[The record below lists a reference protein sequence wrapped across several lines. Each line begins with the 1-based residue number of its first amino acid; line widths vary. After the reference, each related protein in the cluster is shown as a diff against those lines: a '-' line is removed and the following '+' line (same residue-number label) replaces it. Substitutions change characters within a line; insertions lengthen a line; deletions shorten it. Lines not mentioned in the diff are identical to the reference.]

1 MTHSDGTTAPQTP
14 GARLRALL
22 VAGQLI
28 VAPGVFDGISAHLV
42 GQMGFPAAY
51 LTGAGTA
58 ASGFGLPDIGLVTGS
73 EMAERAGMIADA
85 VGDLPLIAD
94 ADTGYGAPINVVRTV
109 RAYEKAGVAAIQLED
124 QTFPKRCGH
133 LPDKEVIS
141 EAEFCAKL
149 GAALDARTDALIVAR
164 TDARAVL
171 GLAAAIARANAYARA
186 GADIVFVEAPRTAAE
201 VEQIARE
208 VDAPL
213 LINLV
218 TGGLTPDGGPEYLQ
232 GLGYAIAIHPVD
244 LFAAAAHAM
253 IGALQQL
260 GGTHPG
266 ETGRSPRAL
275 FELVGL
281 TQWQAIGDA
290 FPVPAAP
297 PASSTAHTPA
307 ELTDISVAA
316 AGVSAA
322 LSQNLEQ
329 KG

>member
-1 MTHSDGTTAPQTP
+1 MGYSDDLAGSSGLP
-14 GARLRALL
+14 GGRLRARL
-22 VAGQLI
+22 AEGQLI

-42 GQMGFPAAY
+42 RRMGFRAAY

-73 EMAERAGMIADA
+73 EMAERAAMMVEALGN
-85 VGDLPLIAD
+85 DLPLIAD

-141 EAEFCAKL
+141 QAEFLAKL
-149 GAALDARTDALIVAR
+149 GAALDTRTDALIVAR
-164 TDARAVL
+164 TDTRAVL
-171 GLAAAIARANAYARA
+171 GLDAAIERANAYAQA
-186 GADIVFVEAPRTAAE
+186 GADIIFVEAPRSAAE
-201 VEQIARE
+201 VERIAKE

-218 TGGLTPDGGPEYLQ
+218 PDGLTPDSDPRHLQ
-232 GLGYAIAIHPVD
+232 DLGYAIAIRPVD

-253 IGALQQL
+253 IAALENL
-260 GGTHPG
+260 GGASPG
-266 ETGRSPRAL
+266 EVGRSPRAL

-281 TQWQAIGDA
+281 TEWQALGDA
-290 FPVPAAP
+290 FPV
-297 PASSTAHTPA
+297 TP
-307 ELTDISVAA
+307 E
-316 AGVSAA
+316 
-322 LSQNLEQ
+322 
-329 KG
+329 

>member
-1 MTHSDGTTAPQTP
+1 MTHSAEPAATP

-22 VAGQLI
+22 DSGELI
-28 VAPGVFDGISAHLV
+28 VAPGVFDGISAHLA
-42 GQMGFPAAY
+42 GQMGFRAAY

-58 ASGFGLPDIGLVTGS
+58 MSGFGLPDIGLVTGS
-73 EMAERAGMIADA
+73 EMAERAGMICDA

-94 ADTGYGAPINVVRTV
+94 ADTGYGTAINVVRTV

-124 QTFPKRCGH
+124 QAFPKRCGH

-171 GLAAAIARANAYARA
+171 GLDAAIDRANAYARA
-186 GADIVFVEAPRTAAE
+186 GADIIFVEAPQTAAE
-201 VEQIARE
+201 VERIAKE

-218 TGGLTPDGGPEYLQ
+218 LDGLTPDGGPGYLRD
-232 GLGYAIAIHPVD
+232 LGYAIAIRPTD
-244 LFAAAAHAM
+244 LLAAATHAM
-253 IGALQQL
+253 IAALRGL
-260 GGTHPG
+260 GGTLPA
-266 ETGRSPRAL
+266 EAGRSPKAL

-281 TQWQAIGDA
+281 AEWQAVGD
-290 FPVPAAP
+290 
-297 PASSTAHTPA
+297 AHTPSG
-307 ELTDISVAA
+307 E
-316 AGVSAA
+316 
-322 LSQNLEQ
+322 
-329 KG
+329 K

>member
-1 MTHSDGTTAPQTP
+1 MAGSIGLRFRWRAMTQTQGTAAPQTP

-22 VAGQLI
+22 GTGELI

-42 GQMGFPAAY
+42 RRMGFKAAY

-73 EMAERAGMIADA
+73 EMAERAAVMAEA

-141 EAEFCAKL
+141 ESDFVAKL

-171 GLAAAIARANAYARA
+171 GLDAAIDRANAYAQA
-186 GADIVFVEAPRTAAE
+186 GADVIFVEAPRSPAE
-201 VEQIARE
+201 VERIAKE

-218 TGGLTPDGGPEYLQ
+218 LDGLTPDGGPGYLQ
-232 GLGYAIAIHPVD
+232 DLGYAIAIRPVD

-253 IGALQQL
+253 IAALTDL
-260 GGTHPG
+260 GGTPPADV
-266 ETGRSPRAL
+266 GRSPRAL

-281 TQWQAIGDA
+281 TDWQALGDA
-290 FPVPAAP
+290 FPVR
-297 PASSTAHTPA
+297 
-307 ELTDISVAA
+307 EV
-316 AGVSAA
+316 
-322 LSQNLEQ
+322 
-329 KG
+329 

>member
-1 MTHSDGTTAPQTP
+1 MAYSDDPAGPSGLSRGRPGT
-14 GARLRALL
+14 RLRALL
-22 VAGQLI
+22 AQRQLI

-42 GQMGFPAAY
+42 RQLGFRAAY

-73 EMAERAGMIADA
+73 EMAERAAMMAEA

-141 EAEFCAKL
+141 QAEFVAKL
-149 GAALDARTDALIVAR
+149 AAALDTRTDALIVAR

-171 GLAAAIARANAYARA
+171 GLDAAIERANAYAQA
-186 GADIVFVEAPRTAAE
+186 GADVIFVEAPRTAAE
-201 VEQIARE
+201 VERIAKE

-218 TGGLTPDGGPEYLQ
+218 VDGLTPDGGPEYLQ
-232 GLGYAIAIHPVD
+232 DLGYAIAIRPVD

-253 IGALQQL
+253 VAALEQL
-260 GGTHPG
+260 GGHRPG
-266 ETGRSPRAL
+266 EIGRSPRDL
-275 FELVGL
+275 FKLVGL
-281 TQWQAIGDA
+281 DEWQALGDA
-290 FPVPAAP
+290 FQAA
-297 PASSTAHTPA
+297 
-307 ELTDISVAA
+307 D
-316 AGVSAA
+316 
-322 LSQNLEQ
+322 
-329 KG
+329 

>member
-1 MTHSDGTTAPQTP
+1 MTHSDGTTPRTP

-22 VAGQLI
+22 ATGELI

-42 GQMGFPAAY
+42 RRTGFKAAY
-51 LTGAGTA
+51 LTGAGAA

-73 EMAERAGMIADA
+73 EMAERAAMIADA

-94 ADTGYGAPINVVRTV
+94 ADTGYGAAINVVRTV
-109 RAYEKAGVAAIQLED
+109 RAYERAGVAAIQLED

-141 EAEFCAKL
+141 QAEFCAKL
-149 GAALDARTDALIVAR
+149 GAAVDARTDALIVAR

-171 GLAAAIARANAYARA
+171 GLDAAIDRANAYAQA
-186 GADIVFVEAPRTAAE
+186 GADVIFVEAPRTAAE
-201 VEQIARE
+201 VERIAKE

-218 TGGLTPDGGPEYLQ
+218 LDGLTPDGGPEYLQ
-232 GLGYAIAIHPVD
+232 DLGYAIAIHPVD

-253 IGALQQL
+253 IAALTEL
-260 GGTHPG
+260 GGTPLG
-266 ETGRSPRAL
+266 QVGRSPKTL

-281 TQWQAIGDA
+281 TEWQAIGDA
-290 FPVPAAP
+290 FTAP
-297 PASSTAHTPA
+297 
-307 ELTDISVAA
+307 D
-316 AGVSAA
+316 
-322 LSQNLEQ
+322 
-329 KG
+329 

>member
-1 MTHSDGTTAPQTP
+1 VTYSADQAATP

-22 VAGQLI
+22 ATGELI

-42 GQMGFPAAY
+42 RRMGFKAAY

-73 EMAERAGMIADA
+73 EMAERAAMIADA

-94 ADTGYGAPINVVRTV
+94 ADTGYGAAINVVRAV
-109 RAYEKAGVAAIQLED
+109 RAYERAGVAAIQLED

-141 EAEFCAKL
+141 QAEFCAKL
-149 GAALDARTDALIVAR
+149 GAAADARTDALIVAR

-171 GLAAAIARANAYARA
+171 GLDAAIERANAYTKA
-186 GADIVFVEAPRTAAE
+186 GADVIFVEAPRTAAE
-201 VEQIARE
+201 VERIAQE

-218 TGGLTPDGGPEYLQ
+218 LDGLTPDGGPEYLQ
-232 GLGYAIAIHPVD
+232 DLGYAIAIHPVD

-253 IGALQQL
+253 IAALAEL
-260 GGTHPG
+260 GGTSPG
-266 ETGRSPRAL
+266 QVGRSPKAL

-281 TQWQAIGDA
+281 TEWQALGDA
-290 FPVPAAP
+290 F
-297 PASSTAHTPA
+297 TAQ
-307 ELTDISVAA
+307 D
-316 AGVSAA
+316 
-322 LSQNLEQ
+322 
-329 KG
+329 

>member
-1 MTHSDGTTAPQTP
+1 MAYSDDPAGPSGLSRGRPGT
-14 GARLRALL
+14 RLRALL
-22 VAGQLI
+22 AEGQLI

-42 GQMGFPAAY
+42 RQLGFRAAY

-73 EMAERAGMIADA
+73 EMAERAAMMAEA

-124 QTFPKRCGH
+124 QAFPKRCGH

-141 EAEFCAKL
+141 QAEFLAKL
-149 GAALDARTDALIVAR
+149 AAALDTRTDALIVAR

-171 GLAAAIARANAYARA
+171 GLDAAIERANAYAQA
-186 GADIVFVEAPRTAAE
+186 GADVIFVEAPRTAAE
-201 VEQIARE
+201 VERIAKE

-218 TGGLTPDGGPEYLQ
+218 VDGLTPDGGPEYLQ
-232 GLGYAIAIHPVD
+232 DLGYAIAIRPVD

-253 IGALQQL
+253 IAALERL
-260 GGTHPG
+260 GGHRPG
-266 ETGRSPRAL
+266 EVGRSPRDL
-275 FELVGL
+275 FQLVGL
-281 TQWQAIGDA
+281 AEWQALGDA
-290 FPVPAAP
+290 FQAA
-297 PASSTAHTPA
+297 
-307 ELTDISVAA
+307 D
-316 AGVSAA
+316 
-322 LSQNLEQ
+322 
-329 KG
+329 

>member
-1 MTHSDGTTAPQTP
+1 MTHSDGTTTPRTP

-22 VAGQLI
+22 ATGELI

-42 GQMGFPAAY
+42 RRTGFKAAY

-73 EMAERAGMIADA
+73 EMAERAAMIADA
-85 VGDLPLIAD
+85 VGELPLIAD
-94 ADTGYGAPINVVRTV
+94 ADTGYGAAINVVRTV
-109 RAYEKAGVAAIQLED
+109 RAYERAGVAAIQLED

-141 EAEFCAKL
+141 QAEFCAKL
-149 GAALDARTDALIVAR
+149 GAAVDARTDALIVAR

-171 GLAAAIARANAYARA
+171 GLDAAIDRANAYAQA
-186 GADIVFVEAPRTAAE
+186 GADVIFVEAPRTAAE
-201 VEQIARE
+201 VERIAKE

-218 TGGLTPDGGPEYLQ
+218 LDGLTPDGGPEYLQ
-232 GLGYAIAIHPVD
+232 DLGYAIAIHPVD

-253 IGALQQL
+253 IAALTEL
-260 GGTHPG
+260 GGTPLG
-266 ETGRSPRAL
+266 QVGRSPKAL

-281 TQWQAIGDA
+281 TEWQAIGDA
-290 FPVPAAP
+290 F
-297 PASSTAHTPA
+297 TTQ
-307 ELTDISVAA
+307 D
-316 AGVSAA
+316 
-322 LSQNLEQ
+322 
-329 KG
+329 